1 MTDTSSPAAA
11 PVRQRIVAIDALR
24 GFALLGIA
32 LANYP
37 EFSLYNFLGG
47 GAQTA
52 LPYSAADDVLS
63 FLIAA
68 LVDGKFYTI
77 FSLLFGMGFAII
89 LGNARTRG
97 ADGMR
102 IFYRRMLILAIVGA
116 CHLMF
121 IWSGDIL
128 LLYALMGML
137 LPLFYGM
144 SDRRLLTWAGALLAL
159 PVAIAVFRDA
169 TGLRLPHVM
178 YTLWWDAAEAVGITD
193 ATFATWLRDARSY
206 ADVWAFLKQG
216 AVERMWE
223 FVSGCRYFKVL
234 GLFLVGFYVG
244 RRGILADVE
253 GNKKLLRRAA
263 IIGLGVGLPLSLI
276 YAVSVLTNYIFGN
289 VTHAV
294 LYLVSVYPLGV
305 GYVALFTLACHRFGA
320 SRLLAVAGRMAL
332 TCYIG
337 QSLIGA
343 AIFYGPWG
351 GLGASVS
358 LGLSLLTA
366 CAVVV
371 AECLFCK
378 LWLRWFAFGPLE
390 WVWRMLTYGRWFS
403 IVKR

>member
-1 MTDTSSPAAA
+1 MTDTQTPTAA
-11 PVRQRIVAIDALR
+11 PARQRIVAIDALR

-37 EFSLYNFLGG
+37 EFTLFNFLSGE
-47 GAQTA
+47 AQAA
-52 LPYSAADDVLS
+52 LPHSAADGALS
-63 FLIAA
+63 FIMSA

-89 LGNARTRG
+89 LGNARKRG

-102 IFYRRMLILAIVGA
+102 IFYRRMMILAIVGA

-137 LPLFYGM
+137 LPLFYNM
-144 SDRRLLTWAGALLAL
+144 SDRRLLTWAGVLLVL
-159 PVAIAVFRDA
+159 PVGVEAFREV
-169 TGLRLPHVM
+169 TGLSLANVL
-178 YTLWWDAAEAVGITD
+178 YEKWWDAASAVGISE
-193 ATFATWLRDARSY
+193 AAFATWLRDAEGY

-244 RRGILADVE
+244 RRGILADID
-253 GNKKLLRRAA
+253 GNAVFLKRVARV
-263 IIGLGVGLPLSLI
+263 GLGVGLPLSVL
-276 YAVSVLTNYIFGN
+276 YAVSSISGHMFGG
-289 VTHAV
+289 VAHSV

-305 GYVALFTLACHRFGA
+305 GYVAIFALACRRFGSSAWLA
-320 SRLLAVAGRMAL
+320 SAGRMAL

-343 AIFYGPWG
+343 ALFYGPWG
-351 GLGASVS
+351 GLGAGVS

-366 CAVVV
+366 CAVVA
-371 AECLFCK
+371 AECALCR

-390 WVWRMLTYGRWFS
+390 WVWRMLTYGRWFGLL
-403 IVKR
+403 KR